1 MKKAFKLFSA
11 ALSKVFNDFVPFSHQ
26 VHQTSFTLALLCA
39 VAMMAGCK
47 GGDNTRN
54 TEDTVCTTD
63 TIPLSDTA
71 FVELAVEVTQ
81 NGMVW
86 EDVRISQAEFEAASR
101 VREQYQLKRIER
113 KPNEKDSAI
122 VRKYAE
128 GTDFGFDEFMEESGF
143 YRFEGAGDI
152 VELAMGDYC
161 ATRTLDDTT
170 IIPTC
175 GMCLSHD
182 NLLAG
187 LWSDAIYYN
196 AYEEGATGMIYIY
209 PYNYAYGE
217 LGKPYIYKTHPRW
230 YPGGDQ
236 FWGADGWFFITGRD
250 PGMNPEYH
258 KVRPKKKK

>member
-26 VHQTSFTLALLCA
+26 VHQTSFTLAVLCA

-113 KPNEKDSAI
+113 KPNENDSAI

-143 YRFEGAGDI
+143 YRFDGAGDI
-152 VELAMGDYC
+152 VELALGDYC
-161 ATRTLDDTT
+161 ETLFVGDTT
-170 IIPTC
+170 IVPAC
-175 GMCLSHD
+175 WMCLSSD
-182 NLLAG
+182 NFFAG
-187 LWSDAIYYN
+187 CWSDAMYYDP
-196 AYEEGATGMIYIY
+196 YQEGATGMVYIY
-209 PYNYAYGE
+209 PFDYAYGV

-230 YPGGDQ
+230 CPGGDQ

-258 KVRPKKKK
+258 KVRPKK

>member
-1 MKKAFKLFSA
+1 MKKAF
-11 ALSKVFNDFVPFSHQ
+11 
-26 VHQTSFTLALLCA
+26 LALAVLCA
-39 VAMMAGCK
+39 VAMMAGC
-47 GGDNTRN
+47 RN
-54 TEDTVCTTD
+54 TKSINVGKADNPITG
-63 TIPLSDTA
+63 TIPHRDTA
-71 FVELAVEVTQ
+71 FCGADSRGDA
-81 NGMVW
+81 NGIVW
-86 EDVRISQAEFEAASR
+86 EDVRISKAEFDAASR

-113 KPNEKDSAI
+113 KPNENDSAI

-175 GMCLSHD
+175 WMCLSSD
-182 NLLAG
+182 NFFAG
-187 LWSDAIYYN
+187 CWSDAMYYDP
-196 AYEEGATGMIYIY
+196 YQEGATGMVYIY
-209 PYNYAYGE
+209 PYDYAYGV